1 MNKGE
6 LVDQVAEKADVTKK
20 IADHVLSAALEVV
33 MEAVSTGDKVTLVGF
48 GSFEPRQRQQ
58 REGRNPR
65 TGEKMDI
72 PATKVPAFSAGKLFK
87 DKVSASDGPKKPAA
101 AKAPAKKK

>member
-6 LVDQVAEKADVTKK
+6 LVDQVADKATVTKK
-20 IADHVLSAALEVV
+20 VADSVLSAALEVV
-33 MEAVSTGDKVTLVGF
+33 MEAVSKGDKVTLVGF
-48 GSFEPRQRQQ
+48 GSFEPRQRQK

-87 DKVSASDGPKKPAA
+87 DKVSASKATPVAKAA
-101 AKAPAKKK
+101 AKKK